1 MKSTWHLAFEH
12 LLQSEGGFTDDP
24 RDPGNKLPDGRPG
37 STNLGVTQAVWEQHI
52 GRQVTHDEMKALTPD
67 DVNPLYKKQYW
78 DSIRGDD
85 LPAGID
91 YLVFDMA
98 VNSGPGRAAM
108 TLQKCVGAKP
118 DGAIGPAT
126 LAAVS
131 NANLDKLIDDY
142 TQARLEFMRSLPTWQ
157 TFGRGWERRV
167 KEVAELSDSLAQA

>member
-1 MKSTWHLAFEH
+1 MKSTWNLAFEH

-67 DVNPLYKKQYW
+67 DVSPLYKKKYW

-98 VNSGPGRAAM
+98 VNSGPARAAR
-108 TLQKCVGAKP
+108 TLQQCVNSTP
-118 DGAIGPAT
+118 DGVIGPAT
-126 LAAVS
+126 LVAVS
-131 NANLDKLIDDY
+131 NANLEKLIDDY
-142 TQARLEFMRSLPTWQ
+142 SEARLNFMRSLTSWP
-157 TFGRGWERRV
+157 TFGKGWERRV
-167 KEVAELSDSLAQA
+167 HEVADLADALTQA